1 MLKSSGHLRAVPP
14 VRTSPYPGFPTDGQ
28 AVMMAALLRSRG
40 STVFTEDIFTGRY
53 RHVPQ
58 MQKLGALIRTQ
69 GQTAIV
75 TGTERLHGAAV
86 EATDLR
92 GGAAL
97 VAAGLQAQGITRVEQ
112 IHHIE
117 RGYADI
123 VGDLAGLG
131 ACISR
136 TE

>member
-1 MLKSSGHLRAVPP
+1 MTGAL
-14 VRTSPYPGFPTDGQ
+14 SPESQ

-112 IHHIE
+112 IHHID